1 MTFRCVKA
9 QMLLYALKD
18 DIDPDGPE
26 ARRAISDIKRAV
38 KAHNRKFDSAG
49 HPNTYRQSA

>member
-1 MTFRCVKA
+1 
-9 QMLLYALKD
+9 MLLYALKD